1 MELWSDVT
9 TIEYKCPPHT
19 IKCSKATTT
28 RFSIFTQLDNL
39 EPIFPLIDE
48 VLMSA
53 PTHPRETKDASF
65 GISGTQSPP
74 VGGSGSEKPLGIASV
89 DHDVDAGF
97 VSDAE
102 QRKR

>member
-1 MELWSDVT
+1 
-9 TIEYKCPPHT
+9 
-19 IKCSKATTT
+19 
-28 RFSIFTQLDNL
+28 
-39 EPIFPLIDE
+39 
-48 VLMSA
+48 MSA